1 VKRKRA
7 PARGARERERRSRGR
22 VFFLAVLLAGLAM
35 FLSPIGYITLFGP
48 DVESLRRSNPGVT
61 ALMKQRADEAIR
73 EGRAFRTDAE
83 WVPLEGISPHLV
95 TAVIVNE
102 DAAFYEHAGFDFHE
116 IKEALRKDWKEK
128 RFARGASTITQQLAK
143 NLYFGTDKNLMRKG
157 LEAVTAYR
165 LERALSKD
173 RILEIYLNVIEW
185 GPGVFG
191 AEAASRR
198 HFGVRAKDLTPRQ
211 AALLASAIPSPLRL
225 NPAKPGPY
233 LEKRAGITLERMRA
247 RGMPGDGDDEPR
259 RGSGSGTGPPPG
271 GGAAAPRRART
282 P

>member
-1 VKRKRA
+1 VKRRKA

-48 DVESLRRSNPGVT
+48 DVEGLRGSNPGVT

-83 WVPLEGISPHLV
+83 WVPLREISPHLV
-95 TAVIVNE
+95 NAVLVNE
-102 DAAFYEHAGFDFHE
+102 DATFYEHSGFDFHE
-116 IKEALRKDWKEK
+116 IKEALRKDWREK

-143 NLYFGTDKNLMRKG
+143 NLYFGTDKSLMRKG

-165 LERALSKD
+165 MERALSKD
-173 RILEIYLNVIEW
+173 RILELYLNVIEW

-198 HFGVRAKDLTPRQ
+198 SFGVRAKDLTPVQ
-211 AALLASAIPSPLRL
+211 AALLASAIPSPLRM

-247 RGMPGDGDDEPR
+247 RGMLRNGGETPR
-259 RGSGSGTGPPPG
+259 G
-271 GGAAAPRRART
+271 GGAAAPRRAHT